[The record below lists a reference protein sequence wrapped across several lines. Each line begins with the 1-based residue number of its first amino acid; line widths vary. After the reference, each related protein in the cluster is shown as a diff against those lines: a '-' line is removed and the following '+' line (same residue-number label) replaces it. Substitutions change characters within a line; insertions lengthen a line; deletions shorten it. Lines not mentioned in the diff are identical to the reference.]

1 MSPPILE
8 AFKKRKKTPKF
19 FGLHS
24 FAEAGYPIFPTG
36 PFVENIRF
44 FLQECADLE
53 DYEVERMPIWITFLV
68 HESRGFAAPLYTIE
82 ETVNRSSHQVCNH
95 CRYAGWSQHLVSKRK
110 YHFIIPIDDEW
121 NQPLTEGVLDLQ
133 THLLHGMI
141 HCNGFGH
148 LLCVNGIEG
157 GSKFLCGRE
166 IMDLWD
172 RICTNLQARNISV
185 EDLSKKHSMDL
196 RLLYGVAYGH
206 SWFGRWGYRFGRG
219 CFGVMEHDYERA
231 IQILSSLELDHVVDD
246 FNLSRNGVEI
256 RQIILSY
263 RNLSQTQLF
272 TLRDL
277 FKFMLS
283 LKSKGPALP
292 TVRPCSSKRLIRT
305 TIPSKPLG
313 KDRSARCRKFV
324 NLAACMDSRWPLR
337 RLEFTA
343 NVIVDA
349 LKEKKQENKSGS
361 YGMTRQ
367 EVRDAARVHIGDTGL
382 IDHVLKSMNNV
393 IVGSYVVHRAVNRAT
408 RVLEYT
414 LQELKNRDQT
424 DQERVLVPEP
434 DKPASLTAVPPVDVF
449 GDVYCLYSNVL
460 LGYKESDVV
469 SLAAQTI
476 LDTKHFVKEWP
487 FRDELDDLLR
497 FICIVVPSSID
508 METVLPK
515 GIIPKEHIVVP
526 LHSTIGDLKLAIEAA
541 MRDTYCAMEEFVVTD
556 IKGLEGVGDD
566 EVIFGIVESGTE
578 LCTKG
583 LGLAFGGDLKFE
595 DRAHNWTVK
604 CKCGARDDDGER
616 MISCDVCEIWQHT
629 RCVGIKDD
637 KAVPPLFVC
646 EVCCGRLAP
655 TRTLGGFELGCHET
669 ALIPWQVEADTA
681 LYF

>member
-1 MSPPILE
+1 
-8 AFKKRKKTPKF
+8 
-19 FGLHS
+19 
-24 FAEAGYPIFPTG
+24 
-36 PFVENIRF
+36 
-44 FLQECADLE
+44 
-53 DYEVERMPIWITFLV
+53 
-68 HESRGFAAPLYTIE
+68 
-82 ETVNRSSHQVCNH
+82 
-95 CRYAGWSQHLVSKRK
+95 
-110 YHFIIPIDDEW
+110 
-121 NQPLTEGVLDLQ
+121 
-133 THLLHGMI
+133 
-141 HCNGFGH
+141 
-148 LLCVNGIEG
+148 
-157 GSKFLCGRE
+157 
-166 IMDLWD
+166 
-172 RICTNLQARNISV
+172 
-185 EDLSKKHSMDL
+185 MDL

-231 IQILSSLELDHVVDD
+231 IETLSSLELDHVVDD

-277 FKFMLS
+277 FRFMLS

-292 TVRPCSSKRLIRT
+292 AVRPCSSKRLIRT
-305 TIPSKPLG
+305 TIQSKPSG

-367 EVRDAARVHIGDTGL
+367 EVRDAARAHIGDTGL

-424 DQERVLVPEP
+424 DQERVLVPET
-434 DKPASLTAVPPVDVF
+434 DKPASLTAVPPIDVF
-449 GDVYCLYSNVL
+449 GDVFYMYSNVL

-476 LDTKHFVKEWP
+476 LDTKHFVKQWP

-508 METVLPK
+508 METLLTK
-515 GIIPKEHIVVP
+515 GIIPREHIVVP
-526 LHSTIGDLKLAIEAA
+526 LHSTIGDLKQAIQAA

-578 LCTKG
+578 LCAKG
-583 LGLAFGGDLKFE
+583 LGLAFEGDLKFE

-646 EVCCGRLAP
+646 ESCCGRLAP
-655 TRTLGGFELGCHET
+655 TRALGGFELGCHET